1 MKRSEIKRRPL
12 ADTVLAG
19 LEPEA
24 KEYRELDG
32 DGLYFRVKPDGSKSW
47 QLRYKKTDGKWSWLG
62 LGGYGTGDHQLTGEQ
77 ARRKARELRDGTSK
91 GGSIMATKRAK
102 KAAELE
108 AANSSFEHLSRE
120 WHATKC
126 KTWSEGTAVRTI
138 GALEKHV
145 FPVFGK
151 RAYTGILPMEWM
163 EFLRGMEQTG
173 IIEQTSR
180 VRGMCREIYDLARVT
195 GRATHNPLEGLH
207 KFLLTK
213 PVENFAHV
221 SLEELPALLRAIR
234 SYPHAPDVRIGLQLL
249 TMLACRP
256 SELREARWAEFD
268 LDAGLW
274 LIPAE
279 RMKRRREHLVPLPTQ
294 AVALLRE
301 LRNITGHGL
310 LLFPGKGK
318 STKPRSN
325 TVFLMALRRLGYEGR
340 QTGHGFRHLA
350 STILNENGFDSQHV
364 EAQLSHVKEGVRGV
378 YDKST
383 YLQQRRV
390 MLEWYANHLDRLAEG
405 NVVPL
410 KRKLANQ

>member
-12 ADTVLAG
+12 ADTVLAT
-19 LEPEA
+19 LEPESSV
-24 KEYRELDG
+24 YRELDG
-32 DGLYFRVKPDGSKSW
+32 NGLYFRVKPNGQKSW
-47 QLRYKKTDGKWSWLG
+47 ELRYKKADGKWSWLG
-62 LGGYGTGDHQLTGEQ
+62 MGGYPEVSGAL
-77 ARRKARELRDGTSK
+77 ARQKAAKLRDSTAK
-91 GGSIMATKRAK
+91 DGSVLATKRAIRV
-102 KAAELE
+102 AEIE
-108 AANSSFEHLSRE
+108 AANNTFEHLARE
-120 WHATKC
+120 WYAVKC
-126 KTWSEGTAVRTI
+126 KTWTEGTAVRTI

-151 RAYTGILPMEWM
+151 RPYTGILPMEWM

-173 IIEQTSR
+173 IVEQTSR

-221 SLEELPALLRAIR
+221 SIEELPALLRAIR

-256 SELREARWAEFD
+256 SELREARWEEIN

-301 LRNITGHGL
+301 LKNITGNYS
-310 LLFPGKGK
+310 LLFPGRGNT
-318 STKPRSN
+318 TKPRSN

-383 YLQQRRV
+383 YLEQRKV
-390 MLEWYANHLDRLAEG
+390 MMQWYADHLD
-405 NVVPL
+405 
-410 KRKLANQ
+410 KLASGNLLEFKRA

>member
-1 MKRSEIKRRPL
+1 MKRSQIKRRPL
-12 ADTVLAG
+12 ADTVLSS
-19 LEPEA
+19 LEPEP

-47 QLRYKKTDGKWSWLG
+47 QLRYKKADGKWSWLG
-62 LGGYGTGDHQLTGEQ
+62 LGGYGVGDHQLTGEQ
-77 ARRKARELRDGTSK
+77 ARRKVRELRDNTAK
-91 GGSIMATKRAK
+91 GGSVLATKQAQ

-108 AANSSFEHLSRE
+108 AANNTFERLARE
-120 WHATKC
+120 WYSAKC
-126 KTWSEGTAVRTI
+126 KTWTGGTAVRTI

-151 RAYTGILPMEWM
+151 RPFASILPMEWM
-163 EFLRGMEQTG
+163 NFLRAMEETG
-173 IIEQTSR
+173 IVEQTSR
-180 VRGMCREIYDLARVT
+180 VRGMCREVYDLARVT

-221 SLEELPALLRAIR
+221 SLNELPALLRAIR
-234 SYPHAPDVRIGLQLL
+234 SYPHATDVRLGLQLL

-256 SELREARWAEFD
+256 SELREARWQEFD

-279 RMKRRREHLVPLPTQ
+279 RMKRRREHLIPLPIQ
-294 AVALLRE
+294 AIALLRE
-301 LRNITGHGL
+301 LHNITGNYQ
-310 LLFPGKGK
+310 LLFPGR
-318 STKPRSN
+318 SDTTKPRSN

-383 YLQQRRV
+383 YLEQRKI
-390 MLEWYANHLDRLAEG
+390 MMQWYSDHLDRLAAG
-405 NVVPL
+405 NVVKI
-410 KRKLANQ
+410 KRA